1 MLCDLWTLSDVLL
14 CTASI
19 LNLVAISIDRYMII
33 QHSFKY
39 TQRRNPK
46 LMLFM
51 ILCVW
56 LLSALISIP
65 PLFGWGRASKTIEI
79 EGICL
84 VSQDFRYQIY
94 ATLLAFYLPLIVMII
109 LNIIIL
115 RTAKKLTE
123 KEMKNCVPVR
133 QRRSSISAFID
144 SIRRKSI
151 PVFVIRFLR

>member
-1 MLCDLWTLSDVLL
+1 
-14 CTASI
+14 
-19 LNLVAISIDRYMII
+19 
-33 QHSFKY
+33 
-39 TQRRNPK
+39 
-46 LMLFM
+46 M

-133 QRRSSISAFID
+133 QRRASIAALIG

-151 PVFVIRFLR
+151 TVYLYFGG